1 MWRSGLGRL
10 PGIGECAEAGRPGE
24 APVGRQANRQPEKMP
39 IVAIVSQSP
48 TAQCALAMPARAR
61 RILAVCRLGAAGVSR

>member
-1 MWRSGLGRL
+1 M
-10 PGIGECAEAGRPGE
+10 
-24 APVGRQANRQPEKMP
+24 GRQANRQPEKMP